1 MKRQIEIELR
11 GMSCWAVQE
20 IQCTDNSIAPQGVMA
35 FDTVH
40 DAEEYVKKSIAKL
53 VTYFGEDKVTI
64 SGNYPIQII
73 EVCPNNI
80 KDKFKVIYYISNLYL
95 Q

>member
-11 GMSCWAVQE
+11 GISCWAVQE
-20 IQCTDNSIAPQGVMA
+20 IQCTDNSIAPQSVIT

-40 DAEEYVKKSIAKL
+40 DAEEYVKKSITKL
-53 VTYFGEDKVTI
+53 VTYFGEDKVII
-64 SGNYPIQII
+64 SGNYPMQTI
-73 EVCPNNI
+73 EVCPANI
-80 KDKFKVIYYISNLYL
+80 KVIYYISNLYL